1 MLKKNKRQK
10 AHHSKACKSPSK
22 SGNGGLS
29 GMLQS
34 MQELFD
40 SVFDV
45 FPYSA
50 VLMDTRGRIL
60 RCNKQFLK
68 LHKVKE
74 TAGHP
79 KGRSIFEFCEP
90 KEMDRIIQKFAEVSK
105 KPSRVVREPLEI
117 PMLKGDGTKFVGNI
131 FYAVIKDDSGKPA
144 GILGFAFDVTEQK
157 KMENALR
164 LTQTSIECA
173 SDNVYW
179 INPDG
184 SISYVN
190 ETACESLGYT
200 QEELKRMK
208 IPDIDPDCTEEQWKR
223 YWRNVKKKKSILIE
237 TRHRRKDGSTFPVEV
252 RANYIKFDGREYDFA
267 FARDITERKK
277 TEQQRQENLY
287 FLESLERINRDIQSA
302 TDLEKMMTEVLDSVL
317 EIFDCDRAWLLYP
330 CNPDSASWNVPMER
344 TKPEYP
350 GAMSLG
356 IELPM
361 NKEMTDV
368 VRAVLDST
376 SPVRFGPE
384 SKYPLP
390 TRFSKK
396 FNYKSMMG
404 IGLYPK
410 LGQPWMFGLHQ
421 CSFPRVWKPGE
432 ERLFQAIGRRL
443 EDALTTLLVL
453 RDLLQSEERY
463 RAMFEQA
470 TDSILLIEPY
480 TGRIEQFNDRSCEAL
495 GYTREEFKKLRLK
508 DIEAKESPEEIGRH
522 IKKIIRQGDDFFE
535 TKHKT
540 KNGEIKDVL
549 VSVKIISVGGRKIN
563 QAIFRD
569 ITEQKKAEEKL
580 REYHSKLKSMT
591 MTSLLT
597 EERER
602 QRIAQG
608 LHDDIGQKLA
618 MAKLEILSAFGRDEK
633 AMPGYASKL
642 CGEVDEMIENVRTL
656 TFELSNPVLAEL
668 GLAAALERHLDRELF
683 KKYGI
688 EFEMDNHARLGKMD
702 EDLAICLF
710 RSVRELLNNVV
721 RHANAKN
728 VTVTIDKKKGQVV
741 ITVTDDGRGFDVSQ
755 VRQRISNGDTFGL
768 FSIREQLESFAGS
781 LEIESKT
788 GRGSRF
794 TISVSANS
802 KVTGHE

>member
-1 MLKKNKRQK
+1 
-10 AHHSKACKSPSK
+10 
-22 SGNGGLS
+22 
-29 GMLQS
+29 
-34 MQELFD
+34 
-40 SVFDV
+40 
-45 FPYSA
+45 
-50 VLMDTRGRIL
+50 MDTRGRIL

-79 KGRSIFEFCEP
+79 KGRSIFDFCEP
-90 KEMDRIIQKFAEVSK
+90 KEMDRIMQKFAEVSK
-105 KPSRVVREPLEI
+105 KPPRVISRPLEI
-117 PMLKGDGTKFVGNI
+117 PMLKRGGTKFVGNI

-190 ETACESLGYT
+190 EAACESLGYT
-200 QEELKRMK
+200 QKQLQRLT

-237 TRHRRKDGSTFPVEV
+237 SRHKRKDGSTFPVEV
-252 RANYIKFDGREYDFA
+252 RANYIEFDGREYDFA
-267 FARDITERKK
+267 FARDITDRKK
-277 TEQQRQENLY
+277 TERQRQENLY

-330 CNPDSASWNVPMER
+330 CDPDSPSWHVPMER

-350 GAMSLG
+350 GAMALG
-356 IELPM
+356 R
-361 NKEMTDV
+361 DV
-368 VRAVLDST
+368 KMRKKAADVMRIVL
-376 SPVRFGPE
+376 E
-384 SKYPLP
+384 SKTPIRLGLESKLLMPLEA
-390 TRFSKK
+390 SKQLQ
-396 FNYKSMMG
+396 FQSQIAMA
-404 IGLYPK
+404 LHPR

-443 EDALTTLLVL
+443 EDALTTMLVL
-453 RDLLQSEERY
+453 RDLRQSEERY
-463 RAMFEQA
+463 RATFEQA
-470 TDSILLIEPY
+470 IDSIVLVEPG
-480 TGRIEQFNDRSCEAL
+480 TGRIEQFNDRACENL
-495 GYTREEFKKLRLK
+495 GYTRKEFEKLLLS
-508 DIEAKESPEEIGRH
+508 DLEAVESKEEIRQH
-522 IKKIIRQGDDFFE
+522 VDKIIEDGADIFE
-535 TKHKT
+535 TKHRT

-549 VSVKIISVGGRKIN
+549 VSAKVITIHGRKVN
-563 QAIFRD
+563 QAIFKD
-569 ITEQKKAEEKL
+569 ITERKKAEEKL

-597 EERER
+597 GERER

-618 MAKLEILSAFGRDEK
+618 MAKLEILSAFGGDEK

-642 CGEVDEMIENVRTL
+642 CGEVDDMIEKVRTL

-668 GLAAALERHLDRELF
+668 GLVAALERHLDRELF

-688 EFEMDNHARLGKMD
+688 EFELDNRARLGRMN

-721 RHANAKN
+721 KHSNAKN
-728 VTVTIDKKKGQVV
+728 VNVTIDKKAGRVV
-741 ITVTDDGRGFDVSQ
+741 ITVADDGLGFDISQ
-755 VRQRISNGDTFGL
+755 IGRGISNGDMFGL
-768 FSIREQLESFAGS
+768 FSIREQLESFSGR
-781 LEIESKT
+781 LDIESQV

-794 TISVSANS
+794 TISVPADS
-802 KVTGHE
+802 KITSYE